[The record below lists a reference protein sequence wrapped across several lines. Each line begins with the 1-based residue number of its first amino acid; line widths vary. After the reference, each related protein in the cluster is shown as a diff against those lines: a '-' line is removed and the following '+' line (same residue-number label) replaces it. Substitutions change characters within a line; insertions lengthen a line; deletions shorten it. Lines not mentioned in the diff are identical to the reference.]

1 MHFAI
6 PDTVEFTNSGGSVFV
21 GFNVHINGTYHC
33 SVRYRQLLCLH
44 EQLKRE
50 LEQPHSLPPF
60 PPKKLLPLS
69 QGQLDE
75 RRLMLEK
82 YLQTASQDPRVASSD
97 LFKGFLLSAQLESSK
112 ETSAP
117 VTLDVHLMS
126 GQKISLEV
134 ITSDPSDEV
143 LENLSQKLH
152 LAPEFVKFFS
162 LFLIRKDDDGS
173 GEITV
178 IKKLENYES
187 PYISL
192 KSLPGLHRVVLRKN
206 FWDLSVETMLAE
218 DRVALNLLYTQ
229 AIWEVERGWILTT
242 KDVRNKLSSLQSR
255 GEKREYLEVAKGLK
269 YYGFVQFGE
278 CWCDYPHKGTRV
290 LIAAGNKELNF
301 RVRLQSPDASSSSS
315 SSDSS
320 ESVSEGS
327 FRVTRMRCWRITT
340 LHADEVSEALDNC
353 VSPGPRLELSFEY
366 LMAKDRLQWITVVSE
381 QAILM
386 SACLQA
392 MVAELLAKKG
402 SPSTPKAPNRPWS
415 FMRRDGTFHRIRP
428 VIRSVSSDAISEVS
442 VRSQD
447 STVGRHDEGRS
458 SIKRLSG
465 RLSGM
470 SLKGPNSPSTPAN
483 PFVENDA
490 FDGIGDDDL

>member
-50 LEQPHSLPPF
+50 LDHPNCLPPF
-60 PPKKLLPLS
+60 PPKKLLPLT

-82 YLQTASQDPRVASSD
+82 YLQTASQDPRVSNSE

-112 ETSAP
+112 ETSTP
-117 VTLDVHLMS
+117 VTLDVHLMN
-126 GQKISLEV
+126 GQKIGLEV
-134 ITSDPSDEV
+134 LTSDPSDEV

-162 LFLIRKDDDGS
+162 LFLIRKEED
-173 GEITV
+173 GEISV

-187 PYISL
+187 PYISM

-206 FWDLSVETMLAE
+206 FWDLSIETMLAE

-229 AIWEVERGWILTT
+229 AIWEVERGWILTSN
-242 KDVRNKLSSLQSR
+242 DIRNKLSSLQSR
-255 GEKREYLEVAKGLK
+255 GEKREYLELAKGLK
-269 YYGFVQFGE
+269 YYGFMQFGE
-278 CWCDYPHKGTRV
+278 CWCDYPQKGMRV
-290 LIAAGNKELNF
+290 LIGAGNKELNF
-301 RVRLQSPDASSSSS
+301 RVRLQTPDASSSS

-320 ESVSEGS
+320 ETLSEGS

-340 LHADEVSEALDNC
+340 LHAEEESEALGG
-353 VSPGPRLELSFEY
+353 VVRPGPRLELSFEY
-366 LMAKDRLQWITVVSE
+366 LMAKDRLQWITVVSD

-402 SPSTPKAPNRPWS
+402 PSTIPKLPNRPWS
-415 FMRRDGTFHRIRP
+415 FMRRDGTFHRVRP
-428 VIRSVSSDAISEVS
+428 VTRSISNDAISDVS

-447 STVGRHDEGRS
+447 SSVSRHDEGRS

-465 RLSGM
+465 RLSGV
-470 SLKGPNSPSTPAN
+470 SVKGQNSPSSPAN
-483 PFVENDA
+483 PFVENHA
-490 FDGIGDDDL
+490 FDCIGDDDL